1 MASYLPSR
9 KFIHYVFFLQDIWTR
24 QARGIL
30 GICSGLEFLPVPVV
44 GRLSAVFRCISSSLS
59 AAHGLYVAGFHGRCR
74 GRCSAVWRSV
84 VEHRRDASLMYHWDC
99 LITLAVH
106 QLLPRILAAD
116 AADDARW
123 RQFSRGLPHQQPQ
136 HHAVWCISPPLRSR
150 SPPRAGG
157 LFAFFCIL
165 LRLYFMLIT
174 HRNFPSRAADK
185 LLFISAE
192 WS

>member
-1 MASYLPSR
+1 MQLMMHADVNL
-9 KFIHYVFFLQDIWTR
+9 V
-24 QARGIL
+24 
-30 GICSGLEFLPVPVV
+30 
-44 GRLSAVFRCISSSLS
+44 AVFRINSHSITPSDV
-59 AAHGLYVAGFHGRCR
+59 Y
-74 GRCSAVWRSV
+74 
-84 VEHRRDASLMYHWDC
+84 RRHCGPA
-99 LITLAVH
+99 
-106 QLLPRILAAD
+106 P
-116 AADDARW
+116 
-123 RQFSRGLPHQQPQ
+123 
-136 HHAVWCISPPLRSR
+136 R

>member
-1 MASYLPSR
+1 MDSAGQR
-9 KFIHYVFFLQDIWTR
+9 EGFWAF
-24 QARGIL
+24 
-30 GICSGLEFLPVPVV
+30 VPVWSFCPCPLSV
-44 GRLSAVFRCISSSLS
+44 GFQLFFVALAGRCRLLM
-59 AAHGLYVAGFHGRCR
+59 GLYVAGFHGRCR